1 MKELLRNINRGG
13 GHSQL
18 AEDKKSGSRVVYS
31 NIIAHL
37 LHNLEYVLKRSRNMY
52 ALTGLNIQFLALFGY
67 VVGQVF
73 IRLLRYYGTNSAG
86 RIVKILCKTKVL
98 EGTATLPRS
107 SLIMEGVDTCHCEAV
122 RGEKI
127 RPIEN
132 NKQNTC
138 GNASLIPYYSLK
150 NLYKAEVAGA
160 AATLPK
166 RTYSPIHLFTH
177 SLKKRAAFTLAE
189 VLITLGIIGIVAA
202 MTMPS
207 LITNYKKQ
215 EASARLKKFNSM
227 MGQALILSVE
237 ENGDVNEW
245 DLSLPPKEFAT
256 KYWAPYLKALSIDE
270 NNSQAIMYFPDGT
283 KLTIYRGRC
292 MDCIFDVNGDK
303 KPNVEG
309 RDRFRF
315 LACDK
320 SITEWCP
327 NKGWCTYYSGN
338 QPHSRDKIL
347 EACKNNGA
355 YCSALLEIDNW
366 EFRKDYPHRL

>member
-1 MKELLRNINRGG
+1 M
-13 GHSQL
+13 
-18 AEDKKSGSRVVYS
+18 
-31 NIIAHL
+31 
-37 LHNLEYVLKRSRNMY
+37 
-52 ALTGLNIQFLALFGY
+52 
-67 VVGQVF
+67 
-73 IRLLRYYGTNSAG
+73 
-86 RIVKILCKTKVL
+86 
-98 EGTATLPRS
+98 
-107 SLIMEGVDTCHCEAV
+107 
-122 RGEKI
+122 
-127 RPIEN
+127 
-132 NKQNTC
+132 KQNNETKI
-138 GNASLIPYYSLK
+138 G
-150 NLYKAEVAGA
+150 
-160 AATLPK
+160 
-166 RTYSPIHLFTH
+166 
-177 SLKKRAAFTLAE
+177 FTLAE

-202 MTMPS
+202 LTLPS
-207 LITNYKKQ
+207 LITSYKRQ
-215 EASARLKKFNSM
+215 ETSARLKKFNSM

-303 KPNVEG
+303 KPNREG

-327 NKGWCTYYSGN
+327 NKGWCTYYYGN